1 MSDVK
6 TVYIRF
12 FAGVNADT
20 IETLTKLIQ
29 DQLQEQVD
37 RFVLLLS
44 SPGGNVFAGL
54 SGYNF
59 LKGIPAQV
67 VTHNYGSVDSIAA
80 VLYCAGSR
88 RLCVPHARFLLHG
101 IGFDITTPTRFNEK
115 ILDERIKSLR
125 VDRENIASVIAD
137 NTGKSLAD
145 VERGMLEGTVLNSQ
159 QALEYGLVHEIKT
172 ELFEKGA
179 RVFEITGKDK
189 RKPLVAKPSGL
200 TPAGVS

>member
-12 FAGVNADT
+12 FAGVNTDT

-145 VERGMLEGTVLNSQ
+145 VERDMLEGTVLNSQ

-179 RVFEITGKDK
+179 RVFEITGKDR

-200 TPAGVS
+200 PPAGAS

>member
-29 DQLQEQVD
+29 DQLRKQVD

-59 LKGIPAQV
+59 LKGIPAKV

-115 ILDERIKSLR
+115 RLDERIKSLR

-179 RVFEITGKDK
+179 RVFEITGKDR

-200 TPAGVS
+200 PPAGAS